1 MQNHINNEAAVERLA
16 GMVRYEVAKVLGEH
30 TQDLNDR
37 IDELEAELREAHGEA
52 VDLSEAF
59 ELEAE
64 HAHDLQA
71 RLAESQNDYQSLL
84 YAAEHG
90 VVS

>member
-1 MQNHINNEAAVERLA
+1 MDNGQTLRGQRCKITSTT
-16 GMVRYEVAKVLGEH
+16 KQLGEH